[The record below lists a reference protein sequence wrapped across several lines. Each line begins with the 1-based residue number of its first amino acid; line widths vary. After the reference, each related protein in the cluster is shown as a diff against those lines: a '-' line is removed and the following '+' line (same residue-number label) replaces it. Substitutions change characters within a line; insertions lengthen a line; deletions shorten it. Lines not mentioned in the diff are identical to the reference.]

1 LQEAIDHVVF
11 GHVKEQM
18 DLRGLDSKL
27 LMSVYYFNINGGL
40 TAADLLNDL
49 AKDSKVKKVRNSNLF
64 KTDLLAKLDPS
75 VDSKLDGFVK
85 EKLLEALKALQPK
98 LDEDFYGLQKF
109 FPVSDT

>member
-49 AKDSKVKKVRNSNLF
+49 A
-64 KTDLLAKLDPS
+64 
-75 VDSKLDGFVK
+75 
-85 EKLLEALKALQPK
+85 
-98 LDEDFYGLQKF
+98 
-109 FPVSDT
+109 